1 MEETGAYYCSF
12 LEQKEQEKSR
22 PKIISLPYSRDSL
35 FRCLDA
41 ASLKSKNKSHP
52 KKSAHPIVE
61 TPYLTFLL
69 QWAKKARIKVTQKI
83 SPPYR
88 RDSLFNFFNAVS

>member
-1 MEETGAYYCSF
+1 MAETGAYYCSF

-22 PKIISLPYSRDSL
+22 PKIISPPYSRDSL

-61 TPYLTFLL
+61 TPYFAVLM
-69 QWAKKARIKVTQKI
+69 QRAKRARIKVTQKNQPTL
-83 SPPYR
+83 S
-88 RDSLFNFFNAVS
+88 